1 MLSLLVATFVK
12 RYVTVKSFKR
22 QKWKGKA
29 TFILKNITLILYTF
43 FLHTYVN
50 AFIGFN
56 DNNDKRS
63 AGKYTC
69 NTRRRSLYTFGPC
82 RFRDRGEGRAR
93 CQARLGELPTI
104 LRTEAALCG
113 RKRAAT
119 FLALN
124 PRARTRDLGTTVAP
138 DRAICKYP
146 PVRGI
151 ARTIRKSHLRSL
163 PHFLASLSVFRTPNK
178 FRRAVCKNAFST
190 FGAPENYEKLQKNRV

>member
-1 MLSLLVATFVK
+1 M
-12 RYVTVKSFKR
+12 
-22 QKWKGKA
+22 
-29 TFILKNITLILYTF
+29 
-43 FLHTYVN
+43 
-50 AFIGFN
+50 
-56 DNNDKRS
+56 
-63 AGKYTC
+63 C
-69 NTRRRSLYTFGPC
+69 NTLASAIGVYSRRRSLYTSDPC

-93 CQARLGELPTI
+93 CQAHSGELPTI

-151 ARTIRKSHLRSL
+151 SRGRFANPTSDLSRICSYLSHFSY
-163 PHFLASLSVFRTPNK
+163 ADK
-178 FRRAVCKNAFST
+178 FTRVVCKNIFST
-190 FGAPENYEKLQKNRV
+190 FDASEHYEGLRKSRI

>member
-1 MLSLLVATFVK
+1 M
-12 RYVTVKSFKR
+12 
-22 QKWKGKA
+22 
-29 TFILKNITLILYTF
+29 I
-43 FLHTYVN
+43 
-50 AFIGFN
+50 
-56 DNNDKRS
+56 RS

-69 NTRRRSLYTFGPC
+69 NTRRRSFYTFGPC

-119 FLALN
+119 LLALN

-163 PHFLASLSVFRTPNK
+163 PHFLASLSIFRTPNK
-178 FRRAVCKNAFST
+178 FMRAVCKNFHVRCAR
-190 FGAPENYEKLQKNRV
+190 KL